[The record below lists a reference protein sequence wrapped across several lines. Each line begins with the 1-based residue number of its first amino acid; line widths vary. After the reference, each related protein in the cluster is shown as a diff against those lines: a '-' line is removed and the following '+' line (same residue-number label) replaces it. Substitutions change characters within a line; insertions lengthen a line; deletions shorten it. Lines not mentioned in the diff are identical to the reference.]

1 MGEQYQL
8 SGTIKI
14 GPVGGSLVDVSDDV
28 SSLIISRKR
37 ESIPKPATYGNPK
50 KEARAGAIED
60 QITLVYSFSE
70 VPSTGLWA
78 VMWDALT
85 NDNGELEF
93 EAIYQDGAIGATN
106 PGFTGIFTVVD
117 MDAGSAV
124 NTWKQQSKTYPA
136 RSITGPLST
145 FT

>member
-70 VPSTGLWA
+70 APSTGLWA

-93 EAIYQDGAIGATN
+93 EAIYQDGAIGNTN
-106 PGFTGIFTVVD
+106 RGFTGVFMVADIDTG
-117 MDAGSAV
+117 APV
-124 NTWKQQSKTYPA
+124 NQFRQQSKTFPA
-136 RSITGPLST
+136 KKILGPLTAWS
-145 FT
+145 